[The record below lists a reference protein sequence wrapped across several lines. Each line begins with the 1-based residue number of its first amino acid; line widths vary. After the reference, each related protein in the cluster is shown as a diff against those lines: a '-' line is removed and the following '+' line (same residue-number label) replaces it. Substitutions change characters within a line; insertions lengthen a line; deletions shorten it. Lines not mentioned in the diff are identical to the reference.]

1 MVQIE
6 LLHIGCTGEELVDK
20 INEIVAAV
28 NSLRNVSS
36 YNDLADLPVVNGV
49 ELRGEMSTSDL
60 EIRLADAVDFEE
72 VSDAFAT
79 RDYVDTADTQTV
91 EAAVS
96 AAQEV
101 LDSKMDKDL
110 GNITFVTAVGEE
122 AYLPVVTDNGLR
134 KVKVES
140 LANNVAVRNVNIDS
154 LAKAVDDQ
162 LTKIELEGEQDG
174 ENRNFSP
181 SNPFVAG
188 TSHLFLNG
196 QRLVAGVDYSEN
208 GGRSITLL
216 NNAPEASD
224 NLTFI
229 AVKK

>member
-1 MVQIE
+1 MAQIE
-6 LLHIGCTGEELVDK
+6 LLHIGCTGEELVGK

-60 EIRLADAVDFEE
+60 EIRLADAADFEE
-72 VSDAFAT
+72 VSGAFAT
-79 RDYVDTADTQTV
+79 RDYVDNADTQTV
-91 EAAVS
+91 EAAAS

-162 LTKIELEGEQDG
+162 LTEIELEGEQDG

-181 SNPFVAG
+181 SSPFVAG

>member
-20 INEIVAAV
+20 INEIIAAV

-60 EIRLADAVDFEE
+60 EIRLADAADFEE
-72 VSDAFAT
+72 VSGAFAT

-91 EAAVS
+91 EAAAS

-110 GNITFVTAVGEE
+110 GNITFVAAVGEE
-122 AYLPVVTDNGLR
+122 DYLPVVTDNGLR
-134 KVKVES
+134 KVKVDS

-174 ENRNFSP
+174 ENRNFCP